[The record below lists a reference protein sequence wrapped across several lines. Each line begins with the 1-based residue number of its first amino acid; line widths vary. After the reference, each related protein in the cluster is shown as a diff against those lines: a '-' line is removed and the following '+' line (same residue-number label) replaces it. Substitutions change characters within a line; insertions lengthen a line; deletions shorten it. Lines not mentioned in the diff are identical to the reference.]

1 MFFKDLI
8 REGSALVYVD
18 DILLMSFSKWHML
31 QLIEHLQN
39 IANKKNLNLAAEKSC
54 FLLLTVKCVGLE
66 IDYNTIK
73 PFESKNAAFHKI
85 YSPTTEIGLMKLIGS
100 MSFYAKFFG

>member
-1 MFFKDLI
+1 MTVFFKDLI

-31 QLIEHLQN
+31 QLIDHLQN
-39 IANKKNLNLAAEKSC
+39 SANKKNLNLAAAKSC
-54 FLLLTVKCVGLE
+54 FLLHTVKNVGLQIE
-66 IDYNTIK
+66 YKTIYIQ
-73 PFESKNAAFHKI
+73 FEYKT
-85 YSPTTEIGLMKLIGS
+85 PTTYIELMQLIGS